1 MTTEFWLIAAVLVTL
16 ALVFLL
22 YPVFTYRPDRRIEND
37 LRNQNLTAYKGRLA
51 ELDAELAA
59 GMIDE
64 VSYQQ
69 MKDELAGSLLDDEEE
84 GKRAPAGQRMVG
96 RRSAYAVVLASGL
109 LVPLTSVWLYQNWGA
124 MPAWNQYLTMQE
136 LSQPERERAQ
146 EFLALA
152 EELRRRLE
160 ESPRNPEGWA
170 MLGRTY
176 MTLERYGQA
185 AWAFERLA
193 EQVEEDPNSAA
204 TAWGLAAQAQF
215 FRSQGD
221 MTPAVMDA
229 ISAARERDPDE
240 VNALGLLGINA
251 FERRDFQQA
260 IDHWERIVAV
270 APDHPQLSSIR
281 EGIRTAYARLGQ
293 DAPESA
299 AAPAVNGTAIRVE
312 VLLSEQ
318 FQSDVPEGTTLFV
331 YARDANGSPMPLA
344 AARLTAAQLPV
355 ALTLDDSMSMVDGVR
370 LSDAEEVLLVARLS
384 RSGTA
389 QLQPGDWQGVTDSP
403 LELQGYDGSPIRI
416 LINEQIPQ

>member
-22 YPVFTYRPDRRIEND
+22 YPVFTYRPDRRVEND

-51 ELDAELAA
+51 ELEAELTA
-59 GMIDE
+59 GLIDE
-64 VSYQQ
+64 ASFQQ
-69 MKDELAGSLLDDEEE
+69 MRDELAGSLLDDEEE
-84 GKRAPAGQRMVG
+84 GKRAPAGRRVVG
-96 RRSAYAVVLASGL
+96 RRSAYAVVLVSGL
-109 LVPLTSVWLYQNWGA
+109 LIPLTSVWLYQNWGA
-124 MPAWNQYLTMQE
+124 MPAWNQYLAMQE

-193 EQVEEDPNSAA
+193 EQVAEDPRSAA

-229 ISAARERDPDE
+229 ISAARELDPDE

-251 FERRDFQQA
+251 FERREFQRA
-260 IDHWERIVAV
+260 IEYWERIVAV
-270 APDHPQLSSIR
+270 APEHPQLSSIR
-281 EGIRTAYARLGQ
+281 EGIRTAYDRLGQ
-293 DAPESA
+293 ETPASA
-299 AAPAVNGTAIRVE
+299 ANGTAIRVE

-318 FQSDVPEGTTLFV
+318 FQADVPEGTTLFV
-331 YARDANGSPMPLA
+331 YARDAKGSPMPLA

-370 LSDAEEVLLVARLS
+370 LSDADEVLLVARLS

-389 QLQPGDWQGVTDSP
+389 QLQPGDWQGVTESP
-403 LELQGYDGSPIRI
+403 LDLQGYDGSPIRI